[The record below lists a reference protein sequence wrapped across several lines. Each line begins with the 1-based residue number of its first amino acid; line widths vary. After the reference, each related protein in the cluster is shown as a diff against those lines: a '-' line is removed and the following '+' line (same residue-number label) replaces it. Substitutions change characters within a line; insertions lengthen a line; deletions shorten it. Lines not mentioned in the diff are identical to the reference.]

1 MDNTLEV
8 PSIEVPSIS
17 QSFDYLSYAQ
27 TWIYE
32 HIFEMI
38 LLLALIGLAI
48 YKYSKDKELFLSN
61 GFKSFM
67 ESMEE
72 KANQWFGKLW
82 LKSNMDGSAIR
93 TKSVTFSDDQDDD
106 DNSDDDENNNSL
118 QSSYI

>member
-1 MDNTLEV
+1 MDNLEV
-8 PSIEVPSIS
+8 PIIEVPSIGD
-17 QSFDYLSYAQ
+17 SFDYLSYTQ

-32 HIFEMI
+32 HIFEII
-38 LLLALIGLAI
+38 LLLVLLALAI

-82 LKSNMDGSAIR
+82 LNSNMDGNAIR
-93 TKSVTFSDDQDDD
+93 TKSVTFEEDDD
-106 DNSDDDENNNSL
+106 DEYNNSL

>member
-1 MDNTLEV
+1 MDNLEV
-8 PSIEVPSIS
+8 PSIEVPSLDV
-17 QSFDYLSYAQ
+17 SFDYLSYTQ

-32 HIFEMI
+32 HIFEII
-38 LLLALIGLAI
+38 LLLILVALAI

-82 LKSNMDGSAIR
+82 LNSNMDGNAIR
-93 TKSVTFSDDQDDD
+93 TKSVTFEE
-106 DNSDDDENNNSL
+106 DDEDDYNDSI

>member
-1 MDNTLEV
+1 MDNLEV
-8 PSIEVPSIS
+8 PIIEVPSIGD
-17 QSFDYLSYAQ
+17 SFDYLTFAQ
-27 TWIYE
+27 NWIYE
-32 HIFEMI
+32 HIFEII
-38 LLLALIGLAI
+38 LLLVLLALAI

-82 LKSNMDGSAIR
+82 LNSNMDGNAIR
-93 TKSVTFSDDQDDD
+93 TKSVTFEEDDD
-106 DNSDDDENNNSL
+106 DEYNNSL

>member
-1 MDNTLEV
+1 
-8 PSIEVPSIS
+8 
-17 QSFDYLSYAQ
+17 
-27 TWIYE
+27 
-32 HIFEMI
+32 MI

-106 DNSDDDENNNSL
+106 DDSDDDENNHSL

>member
-1 MDNTLEV
+1 MDNLEV
-8 PSIEVPSIS
+8 PNIEVPSIGD
-17 QSFDYLSYAQ
+17 SFDYLSYTQ

-32 HIFEMI
+32 HIFEII
-38 LLLALIGLAI
+38 LLLVLLALAI

-82 LKSNMDGSAIR
+82 LNSNMDGNAIR
-93 TKSVTFSDDQDDD
+93 TKSVTFVDEEDDD
-106 DNSDDDENNNSL
+106 YNDSL